1 MSKTTYEAA
10 RKQYARIGVD
20 TEKAIAT
27 LRKIP
32 ISMHCWQGD
41 DVGGFENS
49 LGATGGIQTTG
60 NYPGKARTPEELMAD
75 IDKALSLI
83 PGKHR
88 INLHACYAIFEDGK
102 KVDRDKMEPKHFR
115 KWVEFAKK
123 RGLGIDF
130 NPTFF
135 SHPLADGLTLGS
147 EDPRV
152 RAFWIRHGIQ
162 CLKIAE
168 YFGKELGTPCAINFW
183 VPDGFKDDPTDRFG
197 PRKRLKESYDKIFK
211 YKYNKKLCVPTIESK
226 LFGIGVES
234 CTPGSHEFYMCY
246 AMKNNLLCLLD
257 TGHFHISENVADKI
271 SSLMLFSGKVAF
283 HVSRPVRWDSDHVIR
298 FNDDVRACAHEI
310 VRLGPQNFIIALD
323 YFDASI
329 NRIAAW
335 VLGMR
340 NMQKALLEALLEP
353 TKTLVGLQNARQYTE
368 QLVLQ
373 EELKT
378 YPMAAVWEEFCVRA
392 KLPADE
398 SWMKDVLAYEKK
410 VLLARG

>member
-1 MSKTTYEAA
+1 MSYQEA
-10 RKQYARIGVD
+10 KKKYAVLGVD
-20 TEKAIAT
+20 TEKAISA
-27 LRKIP
+27 LQKVS

-41 DVGGFENS
+41 DVGGFENAGS
-49 LGATGGIQTTG
+49 LTGGIQTTG

-75 IDKALSLI
+75 IDEALSLI

-102 KVDRDKMEPKHFR
+102 KVERNKLEPKHFK

-123 RGLGIDF
+123 RGLGLDF

-135 SHPLADGLTLGS
+135 SHPLADGLTLAS

-152 RAFWIRHGIQ
+152 RKFWIEHGIA

-168 YFGKELGTPCAINFW
+168 YFGKELGTPCAVNFW
-183 VPDGFKDDPTDRFG
+183 VPDGFKDEPSDRFG

-211 YKYNKKLCVPTIESK
+211 YKYNKKYCIPTIESK

-246 AMKNNLLCLLD
+246 AMKNNILCLLD

-271 SSLMLFSGKVAF
+271 STLLLFSGKVAF

-298 FNDDVRACAHEI
+298 LDDAVTACAHEI
-310 VRLGPQNFIIALD
+310 VRNGVENFIIALD

-340 NMQKALLEALLEP
+340 NMQKALLQAMLEP
-353 TKTLVGLQNARQYTE
+353 QETLKALQDARQYTE

-373 EELKT
+373 EELKC
-378 YPMAAVWEEFCVRA
+378 YPWQEVWKEFCTRA

-398 SWMKDVLAYEKK
+398 CWMAEVLKYERDVLSK
-410 VLLARG
+410 RQ

>member
-1 MSKTTYEAA
+1 MSYQEA
-10 RKQYARIGVD
+10 KKKYAVLGVD
-20 TEKAIAT
+20 TEKAISA
-27 LRKIP
+27 LQKVS

-41 DVGGFENS
+41 DVGGFENAGS
-49 LGATGGIQTTG
+49 LTGGIQTTG

-75 IDKALSLI
+75 IDEALSLI

-102 KVDRDKMEPKHFR
+102 KVERNKLEPKHFK

-123 RGLGIDF
+123 RGLGLDF

-135 SHPLADGLTLGS
+135 SHPLADGLTLAS

-152 RAFWIRHGIQ
+152 RKFWIEHGIA

-168 YFGKELGTPCAINFW
+168 YFGKELGTPCAVNFW
-183 VPDGFKDDPTDRFG
+183 VPDGFKDDPSDRFG

-211 YKYNKKLCVPTIESK
+211 YKYNRKYCIPTIESK

-246 AMKNNLLCLLD
+246 AMKNNILCLLD

-271 SSLMLFSGKVAF
+271 STLLLFSGKVAF

-298 FNDDVRACAHEI
+298 LDDAVTACAHEI
-310 VRLGPQNFIIALD
+310 VRNGVENFIIALD

-340 NMQKALLEALLEP
+340 NMQKALLQAMLEP
-353 TKTLVGLQNARQYTE
+353 QETLKALQDARQYTE

-373 EELKT
+373 EELKC
-378 YPMAAVWEEFCVRA
+378 YPWQEVWKEFCARA

-398 SWMKDVLAYEKK
+398 CWMAEVLKYERDVLSK
-410 VLLARG
+410 RQ

>member
-1 MSKTTYEAA
+1 MSYQEA
-10 RKQYARIGVD
+10 KKKYAVLGVD
-20 TEKAIAT
+20 TEKAISA
-27 LRKIP
+27 LQKVS

-41 DVGGFENS
+41 DVGGFENAGS
-49 LGATGGIQTTG
+49 LTGGIQTTG

-75 IDKALSLI
+75 IDEALSLI

-102 KVDRDKMEPKHFR
+102 KVERNKLEPKHFK

-123 RGLGIDF
+123 RGLGLDF

-135 SHPLADGLTLGS
+135 SHPLADGLTLAS

-152 RAFWIRHGIQ
+152 RKFWIEHGIA

-168 YFGKELGTPCAINFW
+168 YFGKELGTPCAVNFW
-183 VPDGFKDDPTDRFG
+183 VPDGFKDEPSDRFG

-211 YKYNKKLCVPTIESK
+211 YKYNRKYCIPTIESK

-246 AMKNNLLCLLD
+246 AMKNNILCLLD

-271 SSLMLFSGKVAF
+271 STLLLFSGKVAF

-298 FNDDVRACAHEI
+298 LDDAVTACAHEI
-310 VRLGPQNFIIALD
+310 VRNGVENFIIALD

-340 NMQKALLEALLEP
+340 NMQKALLQAMLEP
-353 TKTLVGLQNARQYTE
+353 QETLKALQDARQYTE

-373 EELKT
+373 EELKC
-378 YPMAAVWEEFCVRA
+378 YPWQEVWKEFCARA

-398 SWMKDVLAYEKK
+398 CWMAEVLKYERG
-410 VLLARG
+410 VLSKRQ

>member
-1 MSKTTYEAA
+1 MSKATYEAA

-20 TEKAIAT
+20 TEKAIAA

-115 KWVEFAKK
+115 KWMEFAKK

-135 SHPLADGLTLGS
+135 SHPLADGLTLAS

-168 YFGKELGTPCAINFW
+168 YFGKELGTPCAVNFW

-353 TKTLVGLQNARQYTE
+353 TQTLVGLQNARQYTE

-378 YPMAAVWEEFCVRA
+378 YPLAAVWEEFCARA

>member
-1 MSKTTYEAA
+1 MSYQEA
-10 RKQYARIGVD
+10 KKKYAVLGVD
-20 TEKAIAT
+20 TEAAIKS
-27 LRKIP
+27 LQKVS

-41 DVGGFENS
+41 DVGGFEND
-49 LGATGGIQTTG
+49 LGATGGIQATG

-102 KVDRDKMEPKHFR
+102 KVDRNKLEPKHFR

-123 RGLGIDF
+123 RGLGLDF

-135 SHPLADGLTLGS
+135 SHPLADGLTLAS
-147 EDPRV
+147 EDPKV
-152 RAFWIRHGIQ
+152 RKFWIEHGIAS
-162 CLKIAE
+162 LKIAE
-168 YFGKELGTPCAINFW
+168 YFGKELGTPCTVNFW
-183 VPDGFKDDPTDRFG
+183 VPDGFKDEPSDRFG

-211 YKYNKKLCVPTIESK
+211 YRYNRKLCVPTIESK

-246 AMKNNLLCLLD
+246 AMKNNILCLLD

-271 SSLMLFSGKVAF
+271 SSLLLFSGKVAF

-298 FNDDVRACAHEI
+298 LDDSVIACAHEI
-310 VRLGPQNFIIALD
+310 VRNGVENFIIALD

-340 NMQKALLEALLEP
+340 NMQKALLQAMLEP
-353 TKTLVGLQNARQYTE
+353 SETLKALQDARQFTE

-373 EELKT
+373 EELKA
-378 YPMAAVWEEFCVRA
+378 YPWQEVWKEFCSRA

-398 SWMKDVLAYEKK
+398 CWMAEVLKYERDVLS
-410 VLLARG
+410 RR